1 MTGWH
6 LSIYRQTDEHAAMPA
21 TAESPKG
28 TRLAVWQAGDG
39 GLKWLDGLVKAG
51 EAISL
56 GGDGYPYR
64 YTATAGTLV
73 PQVLDGPPEARRC
86 WIYGEHD
93 LLGEKW
99 VGKTM
104 VDQDAAAACR
114 SDEWLLI
121 EAWDE
126 S

>member
-28 TRLAVWQAGDG
+28 TRLAVWQAGDD

-64 YTATAGTLV
+64 YTAAAEILV
-73 PQVLDGPPEARRC
+73 PRVLGGPPEARRC

-93 LLGEKW
+93 ILSEKW
-99 VGKTM
+99 AGKTV
-104 VDQDAAAACR
+104 VDRAAAAACR

>member
-1 MTGWH
+1 MIGSH
-6 LSIYRQTDEHAAMPA
+6 LSIYRQANAHAAMPA

-64 YTATAGTLV
+64 YTATAATLV
-73 PQVLDGPPEARRC
+73 PRVLDGPPEARRC
-86 WIYGEHD
+86 WIHGEHD

-104 VDQDAAAACR
+104 VDQDAVAACR

-121 EAWDE
+121 E
-126 S
+126 